1 MASHLRI
8 QAPRPP
14 PPASLGMKGP
24 PCRAPW
30 AAPTRNFSLRGSAK
44 LPSVHAAPDVSF
56 FIIQNSFSPHISSFH
71 LHDTYFVCP
80 DSFRLQNRV
89 SRSPQSVWLPPFAA
103 TYARSALLP
112 AAFSCHRPPLSH
124 THIRSPSAPTPS
136 CAPHTSG
143 TCRRSC
149 PRADT
154 TAPSSLQASPF

>member
-89 SRSPQSVWLPPFAA
+89 SPSPQSVWLP
-103 TYARSALLP
+103 TL
-112 AAFSCHRPPLSH
+112 CSH
-124 THIRSPSAPTPS
+124 LCEVRSPSCGLFLPPAS
-136 CAPHTSG
+136 AQPHAHSFTI
-143 TCRRSC
+143 C
-149 PRADT
+149 PHSVLC
-154 TAPSSLQASPF
+154 SSHLGHLQAILPPR